1 MSASADI
8 ISPAVTSDAGFAPL
22 PRDAHYFALRGE
34 MEEYL
39 YDEAELLDTRRLRD
53 WLDTLAD
60 DLVYFMPM
68 MYNVK
73 FGEHATR
80 EKTGFEKDMSWFNEG
95 KWTLTKRVEQIL
107 TGVHWAEE
115 PLSRFCRVIS
125 NVQVTGTRTNAQGEQ
140 EVAVR
145 SRFHVCQNRCEYEES
160 HFIGRREDVIRRTAQ
175 GLRLARREI
184 TLGQPVLLAKNLSG
198 FF

>member
-1 MSASADI
+1 MSTAIEHPQTQELVS
-8 ISPAVTSDAGFAPL
+8 VK
-22 PRDAHYFALRGE
+22 RDAHYYELRRE
-34 MEEYL
+34 VEEFL
-39 YDEAELLDTRRLRD
+39 YDEAEMLDERRFKQ

-73 FGEHATR
+73 FGEHAQG
-80 EKTGFEKDMSWFNEG
+80 EKTRIEKDMSWFNEG

-115 PLSRFCRVIS
+115 PLSRLCRAVS
-125 NVQVTGTRTNAQGEQ
+125 NVQITDIRKNEAGED
-140 EVAVR
+140 EVGVR
-145 SRFHVCQNRCEYEES
+145 SRFVTYQNRCEYEEY
-160 HFIGRREDVIRRTAQ
+160 FFVGKRNDVLRRVNGQ
-175 GLRLARREI
+175 WKLARREI
-184 TLGQPVLLAKNLSG
+184 HIGQTVLLAKNLSI